1 MGTEILSV
9 TLTGFVSEICSRR
22 NWGDRKQHFG
32 YSEPSPGHFLGSL
45 GMRPDPTVISSSSC
59 VVVTYYEIATLSRSE
74 NETGT
79 DCSYETYSVSK
90 ILT

>member
-1 MGTEILSV
+1 MGTETLSA
-9 TLTGFVSEICSRR
+9 TLTGSVSETCSRR

-32 YSEPSPGHFLGSL
+32 YSESHSQATFGSL

-59 VVVTYYEIATLSRSE
+59 VVVTYYEIATLNRSE